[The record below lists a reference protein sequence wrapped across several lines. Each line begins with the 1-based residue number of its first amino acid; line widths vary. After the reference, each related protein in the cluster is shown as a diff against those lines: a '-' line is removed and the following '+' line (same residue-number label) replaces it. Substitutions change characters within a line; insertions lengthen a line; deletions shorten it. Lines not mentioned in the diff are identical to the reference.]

1 MVQRTPL
8 LKGILLI
15 TVRLSSTKSKEQ
27 LKTSLEDTTEQKSLS
42 KKNSKFFPNN
52 NSVSQSG
59 ILTLNNTLT
68 SPATGPHRITP
79 IVSRTAAISKEKDLN
94 HKKRRNNGTKN
105 LLKEIEKVS
114 KSPVMT
120 KRGSVR
126 LFNTMQLPPEI
137 ETKKTLSPVKRI
149 TNPKMIEDF
158 QLNPIETTQNNN
170 NEISESKL
178 NMISQVTKGSGNN
191 NIRVF
196 VRFRPLND
204 VETELIENGVGTVC
218 VDYLNQTDEGFCN
231 TIQIRNPNGNVSH
244 PYRADRVFQSD
255 TEQHVLYD
263 YFGKDIVK
271 DVLSGYNGTIFA
283 YGQSGSGKTYT
294 MYGSNL
300 YDDNLKGVI
309 PRLIQDIF
317 DAVNT
322 AEDNVIFQFKM
333 SFLQIYK
340 EVIYDLLTGE
350 KDLKIKENPIR
361 GIYVDKLTE
370 VYVNTFEAF
379 MDYVDL
385 AQQNRIVSE
394 TKLNQVSSRS
404 HSILIFEVTQN
415 VVNENF
421 SKSGKLNLVDLAGSE
436 KISKTGAVGETLE
449 EAKKINLSL
458 SALGNVI
465 HALTSGAE
473 HIPYRDSKLTRI
485 LQESLGGNFKT
496 SLIVTCSPH
505 SYHLEETT
513 SSLQFAS
520 RVKRIK
526 NKVKI
531 NVQLTYEEL
540 QKIIRQL
547 RHKLDLSQK
556 EIERLRALVPES
568 VLLENGLDHTQ
579 EDKNKSNNVNKNL
592 FSNTSEDVKKI
603 MSSDDLSSVS
613 LQNDLSN
620 TNFMLSRHNKDESN
634 LSDVEPEKR
643 KEKSSS
649 SIIKIVPIQKQE
661 EEEKNKEGEVL
672 IKSKTDKDE
681 EVQHKEEHDD
691 KIEDDVAYK
700 IIRQLKLK
708 IETLNNEIKE
718 KDVIISSLEK
728 SKKESHVEE
737 KKSPL
742 RSSYTNETVLK
753 SLNDLYDEINAKLG
767 SLNDKYKDI
776 QNFEIDMTK
785 YNQSTSDFIEQLKK
799 KCEIHLK
806 NNFDNSSNGHILFF
820 DTISSLLSKTL
831 QIYKNDSNS
840 EFTFNANSDLFKQ
853 NVSRIFDDI
862 FLLSQSKTK
871 TTEAPLLKLI
881 SLFIFGYLDSY
892 VTIQLISQL
901 NYKLNSENI
910 ILKNTNNTLSSIVES
925 ILKSN
930 IELGNI
936 MSNIQNMKLKSSI
949 VDTGFNMTFAGE
961 LPPQSD
967 GKRSFVERPA
977 PRRLSTKK
985 ILTFVTKKNMDVM
998 KSCRE
1003 KNKNSSNNLFNVTAS
1018 FVNNTSLKASGVNL
1032 EGITEENN
1040 NNSLFTGN
1048 SIQIPPQKHL
1058 SMFLNKM
1065 DKKLSKLQMIK
1076 QFIIK
1081 SLQQEEKFKREQEMI
1096 TNNLKMTIKQCE
1108 RDILGKLVER
1118 KILEP
1123 KELEYYDNENME
1135 QKNKLSLSS
1144 SNDLDNSERDIKD
1157 FDFND
1162 GSKLNSNPN
1171 QVKYKTSNASPKNTK
1186 LNRQV
1191 LSNINNTTNTNEEP
1205 SHYTNLKS
1213 FTNKTDLFSSARNLP
1228 PYPSYFEMSRTSY
1241 PFILNT
1247 AHNSDLNKNV
1257 SMDFINTNMFN
1268 LTPQKPVNL
1277 ETIITDYLETGTATR
1292 KFDGIAIKVEN
1303 NKVRYSYSG
1312 GLNANN
1318 TIPNIPIHQQIMSN
1332 NGDESLIIEDDDIE
1346 DTK

>member
-1 MVQRTPL
+1 M
-8 LKGILLI
+8 
-15 TVRLSSTKSKEQ
+15 
-27 LKTSLEDTTEQKSLS
+27 
-42 KKNSKFFPNN
+42 
-52 NSVSQSG
+52 
-59 ILTLNNTLT
+59 
-68 SPATGPHRITP
+68 
-79 IVSRTAAISKEKDLN
+79 
-94 HKKRRNNGTKN
+94 
-105 LLKEIEKVS
+105 
-114 KSPVMT
+114 
-120 KRGSVR
+120 
-126 LFNTMQLPPEI
+126 
-137 ETKKTLSPVKRI
+137 
-149 TNPKMIEDF
+149 
-158 QLNPIETTQNNN
+158 
-170 NEISESKL
+170 
-178 NMISQVTKGSGNN
+178 
-191 NIRVF
+191 
-196 VRFRPLND
+196 
-204 VETELIENGVGTVC
+204 
-218 VDYLNQTDEGFCN
+218 
-231 TIQIRNPNGNVSH
+231 
-244 PYRADRVFQSD
+244 
-255 TEQHVLYD
+255 
-263 YFGKDIVK
+263 
-271 DVLSGYNGTIFA
+271 
-283 YGQSGSGKTYT
+283 
-294 MYGSNL
+294 
-300 YDDNLKGVI
+300 
-309 PRLIQDIF
+309 
-317 DAVNT
+317 
-322 AEDNVIFQFKM
+322 
-333 SFLQIYK
+333 
-340 EVIYDLLTGE
+340 
-350 KDLKIKENPIR
+350 
-361 GIYVDKLTE
+361 
-370 VYVNTFEAF
+370 
-379 MDYVDL
+379 
-385 AQQNRIVSE
+385 
-394 TKLNQVSSRS
+394 
-404 HSILIFEVTQN
+404 
-415 VVNENF
+415 
-421 SKSGKLNLVDLAGSE
+421 
-436 KISKTGAVGETLE
+436 GETLE

-520 RVKRIK
+520 RVKRIQ

-568 VLLENGLDHTQ
+568 VLIENGLGQD
-579 EDKNKSNNVNKNL
+579 EKSKSNVNKNL
-592 FSNTSEDVKKI
+592 FSTTCEDVKKI

-643 KEKSSS
+643 KEKSST
-649 SIIKIVPIQKQE
+649 SIIKIVPITN

-681 EVQHKEEHDD
+681 EVHEDEKE
-691 KIEDDVAYK
+691 KTEDDVAYK
-700 IIRQLKLK
+700 IIRKLKQK
-708 IETLNNEIKE
+708 IETLHNEIKE

-742 RSSYTNETVLK
+742 RSSYTNETVMK
-753 SLNDLYDEINAKLG
+753 SLNDLYDEINSKLC

-785 YNQSTSDFIEQLKK
+785 YNQSTNDFIEQLKK

-820 DTISSLLSKTL
+820 DNISSLLAKTL

-840 EFTFNANSDLFKQ
+840 EFTFNSNSDLFKQ

-871 TTEAPLLKLI
+871 TTDAPLLKLI

-936 MSNIQNMKLKSSI
+936 MSNVQNMKLKSSI

-961 LPPQSD
+961 LSPQSD

-977 PRRLSTKK
+977 PSRLSTKK

-1040 NNSLFTGN
+1040 NNNSLFTGN

-1081 SLQQEEKFKREQEMI
+1081 SLQQAEKFKREQEMI
-1096 TNNLKMTIKQCE
+1096 TNNLKMTINQCE

-1144 SNDLDNSERDIKD
+1144 SNDFDNSERDID
-1157 FDFND
+1157 YND
-1162 GSKLNSNPN
+1162 GSKLNSTKPN
-1171 QVKYKTSNASPKNTK
+1171 QVKYKTSNATPKNTT
-1186 LNRQV
+1186 LNHQV
-1191 LSNINNTTNTNEEP
+1191 LSNINNITNTNDEP

-1213 FTNKTDLFSSARNLP
+1213 FTNKTDLFSSARNC
-1228 PYPSYFEMSRTSY
+1228 PSYFEMNRTSY

-1257 SMDFINTNMFN
+1257 SMDFIKTNMFN

-1318 TIPNIPIHQQIMSN
+1318 SIPNIPIHQQIMSN
-1332 NGDESLIIEDDDIE
+1332 NGDESLIIEDDDDE
-1346 DTK
+1346 DAK

>member
-1 MVQRTPL
+1 M
-8 LKGILLI
+8 
-15 TVRLSSTKSKEQ
+15 
-27 LKTSLEDTTEQKSLS
+27 
-42 KKNSKFFPNN
+42 
-52 NSVSQSG
+52 
-59 ILTLNNTLT
+59 
-68 SPATGPHRITP
+68 
-79 IVSRTAAISKEKDLN
+79 
-94 HKKRRNNGTKN
+94 
-105 LLKEIEKVS
+105 EKVS

-126 LFNTMQLPPEI
+126 LFNTMKLPAEI
-137 ETKKTLSPVKRI
+137 ETKKILSPVKRM
-149 TNPKMIEDF
+149 TNPKMIDDF
-158 QLNPIETTQNNN
+158 QLNPIETTTQNNNN

-178 NMISQVTKGSGNN
+178 NMISQVTKESGNN

-204 VETELIENGVGTVC
+204 VETELIENGVGSVC

-231 TIQIRNPNGNVSH
+231 TIQLRNPNGNVSH

-309 PRLIQDIF
+309 PRIIQDIF
-317 DAVNT
+317 DAVNN
-322 AEDNVIFQFKM
+322 ADDNVIFQFKM

-370 VYVNTFEAF
+370 VYVNTFETF

-394 TKLNQVSSRS
+394 TKLNHVSSRS

-568 VLLENGLDHTQ
+568 VLIENGLGQD
-579 EDKNKSNNVNKNL
+579 EKSKSNVNKNL
-592 FSNTSEDVKKI
+592 FSTTCEDVKKI

-643 KEKSSS
+643 KEKSST
-649 SIIKIVPIQKQE
+649 SIIKIVPITN

-672 IKSKTDKDE
+672 IKSKTDKAE
-681 EVQHKEEHDD
+681 EVHEDEKE
-691 KIEDDVAYK
+691 KTEDEVAYK
-700 IIRQLKLK
+700 IIRKLKQK
-708 IETLNNEIKE
+708 IETLHNEIKE

-742 RSSYTNETVLK
+742 RSSYTNETVMK
-753 SLNDLYDEINAKLG
+753 SLNDLYDEINSKLC

-785 YNQSTSDFIEQLKK
+785 YNQSTNDFIEQLKK

-820 DTISSLLSKTL
+820 DNISSLLAKTL

-840 EFTFNANSDLFKQ
+840 EFTFNSNSDLFKQ

-871 TTEAPLLKLI
+871 TTDAPLLKLI

-936 MSNIQNMKLKSSI
+936 MSNVQNMKLKSSI

-961 LPPQSD
+961 LSPQSD
-967 GKRSFVERPA
+967 GKRSFVERPG
-977 PRRLSTKK
+977 PSRLSTKK

-1040 NNSLFTGN
+1040 NNNSLFTGN

-1081 SLQQEEKFKREQEMI
+1081 SLQQAEKFKREQEMI
-1096 TNNLKMTIKQCE
+1096 TNNLKMTINQCE

-1144 SNDLDNSERDIKD
+1144 SNDLDNSERDID
-1157 FDFND
+1157 YND
-1162 GSKLNSNPN
+1162 GSKLNSTKPN
-1171 QVKYKTSNASPKNTK
+1171 QVKYKTSNATPKNTT
-1186 LNRQV
+1186 LNHQV
-1191 LSNINNTTNTNEEP
+1191 LSNINNITNTNDEP

-1213 FTNKTDLFSSARNLP
+1213 FTNKTDLFSSARN
-1228 PYPSYFEMSRTSY
+1228 YPSYFEMNRTSY

-1257 SMDFINTNMFN
+1257 SMDFIKTNMFN

-1318 TIPNIPIHQQIMSN
+1318 SIPNIPIHQQIMSN
-1332 NGDESLIIEDDDIE
+1332 NGDESLIIEDDDDE
-1346 DTK
+1346 DAK